1 MTIASMDGYRRTLL
15 NDLDKKVKI
24 KEMEAIQSS
33 WDKLNQQEQL
43 IIQKQM
49 ELETDRIKNSSILS
63 EHNDTL
69 KSVNHN
75 LDRYKENPSEYNKSE
90 LNKSIEK
97 LDECINKLNNM
108 TKESITFIGEFYDK
122 YLEFL
127 SELGPDK
134 IVCVFNIVTGSITLS
149 SFLTVLSIMLSENI
163 INKIEFLN
171 NYPRILK
178 LLKLRNS
185 INKKFIKFHLTMHFL
200 FISATILGNI
210 YMFFL

>member
-1 MTIASMDGYRRTLL
+1 
-15 NDLDKKVKI
+15 
-24 KEMEAIQSS
+24 
-33 WDKLNQQEQL
+33 
-43 IIQKQM
+43 
-49 ELETDRIKNSSILS
+49 
-63 EHNDTL
+63 
-69 KSVNHN
+69 
-75 LDRYKENPSEYNKSE
+75 
-90 LNKSIEK
+90 
-97 LDECINKLNNM
+97 M

-163 INKIEFLN
+163 INK
-171 NYPRILK
+171 
-178 LLKLRNS
+178 
-185 INKKFIKFHLTMHFL
+185 KFIKFHLTMHFL